1 MKENCTNFSF
11 LLVFCWSFFC
21 GAGLTAV
28 DAQSCGI
35 RVEYFNVLPTEVTE
49 DGVLYKRVQMLLKN
63 DEPGL
68 AKKFF
73 MLFDDQSPAALD
85 SLPETHSYDN
95 TTSEI
100 LIPVS
105 VDKITFYD
113 RNNINGCNVDYY
125 PGFTPN
131 VCTFNVT
138 THIDLSEDCFNRAAT
153 FTIPSSVTIDSVVW
167 FRDGQQVDHDSM
179 EWHNIPPGIYDI
191 KFYDT
196 SGCESEAY
204 VSTCTEKKEAG
215 EDKFVP
221 YCIGE
226 GDTLNLYDHLDA
238 DVDSG
243 GFYTEAFVPLDSLSV
258 MQLTFDSAGDQ
269 RFYYIAPALLDIPD
283 TSTMTINVRDCS
295 VCAYELIAAARSCAD
310 PETIDVTVSGGTP
323 EDTTFTVTLPDGRT
337 STQVFYTPF
346 QIDFPAFQDS
356 FQLHVQRNTASG
368 ICDSTLQVPPIPN
381 PMVLIT
387 ATEVPMPGDSVGIR
401 ISASQGVAPYQIEAS
416 IGVQKKSVSLLDGV
430 ERQLDF
436 RQTHDSV
443 FITALDDQGCMGT
456 DTLVLTPDCIHPG
469 VTPLATTCGL
479 DNGQITIDPSALP
492 AGRTI
497 TWMDVNESEL
507 WERTELAPG
516 TYYFTVAYEDCLI
529 EDHVTIDASMPSSPE
544 VLAVNECLLD
554 GEATFYLSDS
564 SQVVQWRSGAEV
576 LPFFSV
582 EAPANE
588 DHIFHIE
595 TLDGCIDTVTVR
607 SDEPVWLHHIGYQE
621 PDQLSA
627 LLGIDLNA
635 LTDFGWIFRDSTLC
649 QPCGDYESEIMLDAG
664 IYTFYAE
671 QGPGCRRDTTIRI
684 DRPDHVFL
692 MPNVITPGKGQNN
705 LIQIFDPLNQME
717 SIIEFQVYDRF
728 GNILYERSDFYTD
741 DDSSINWPNGMST
754 ELPDLIVCIARI
766 KCKEGDEVTMSQDV
780 LILR

>member
-11 LLVFCWSFFC
+11 LLVFCWFFFC
-21 GAGLTAV
+21 GAGLTTV
-28 DAQSCGI
+28 DAQCEVILDTMFIQSEK
-35 RVEYFNVLPTEVTE
+35 VEN
-49 DGVLYKRVQMLLKN
+49 GVLYKKVQVFVNNPNPGPGNKFYYLID
-63 DEPGL
+63 DEVRDTSTKYHNYGY
-68 AKKFF
+68 
-73 MLFDDQSPAALD
+73 QSD
-85 SLPETHSYDN
+85 EFW
-95 TTSEI
+95 
-100 LIPVS
+100 IPITAE
-105 VDKITFYD
+105 KITFRD
-113 RNNINGCNVDYY
+113 FNSPGCEHVEPLDLK
-125 PGFTPN
+125 PE
-131 VCTFNVT
+131 VCDIAIHQDIFV
-138 THIDLSEDCFNRAAT
+138 SQDCYNRVVKYSV
-153 FTIPSSVTIDSVVW
+153 PDSVTIDSVVW
-167 FRDGQQVDHDSM
+167 LRNGMVVHDSM
-179 EWHNIPPGIYDI
+179 VYTNIPPGSYEIF
-191 KFYDT
+191 FYDEN
-196 SGCESEAY
+196 GCESETTL
-204 VSTCTEKKEAG
+204 STCTTKKDAG
-215 EDKFVP
+215 EDQVIP

-243 GFYTEAFVPLDSLSV
+243 GFFTEAFVPLDSLSV
-258 MQLTFDSAGDQ
+258 TELTFDNEGNQ
-269 RFYYIAPALLDIPD
+269 TYYYIAPAFLEIPD

-310 PETIDVTVSGGTP
+310 PETIDVTVGGGTP

-346 QIDFPAFQDS
+346 QIDFPTFQDS
-356 FQLHVQRNTASG
+356 FQLHVQRNTTNG

-443 FITALDDQGCMGT
+443 FITALGDQGCMGT

-492 AGRTI
+492 VGRTI
-497 TWMDVNESEL
+497 TWMDVNESDL

-529 EDHVTIDASMPSSPE
+529 EDHVTIDASVPSSTQ
-544 VLAVNECLLD
+544 VLTTNVCLLD
-554 GEATFYLSDS
+554 GAATFYISDS
-564 SQVVQWRSGAEV
+564 SQLVQWRKGEDV
-576 LPFFSV
+576 LPYFSV

-635 LTDFGWIFRDSTLC
+635 LTDFGWTFRDSTLC

-717 SIIEFQVYDRF
+717 SIMEFQVYDRF
-728 GNILYERSDFYTD
+728 GNILFERSDFYTD